1 MYNFSS
7 QKIILLD
14 PLEDRVR
21 LILLSTSIVSLFLLL
36 GWGGERERGG
46 DIYIYIG
53 CLIEERL
60 IEDRPCPSN
69 FSNSILEKDDSRV
82 GVVTANNDLRFVN
95 ASRSSR

>member
-1 MYNFSS
+1 MYNFFS
-7 QKIILLD
+7 QKIILLHRV
-14 PLEDRVR
+14 EDRVR

-36 GWGGERERGG
+36 GWGGKRGREEG
-46 DIYIYIG
+46 IYIYIG

-95 ASRSSR
+95 TSRSSR